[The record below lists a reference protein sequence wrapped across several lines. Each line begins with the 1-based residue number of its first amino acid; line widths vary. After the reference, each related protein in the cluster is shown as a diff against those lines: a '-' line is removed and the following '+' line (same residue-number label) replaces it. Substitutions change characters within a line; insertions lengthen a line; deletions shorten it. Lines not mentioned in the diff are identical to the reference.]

1 MWEKD
6 DDVSRDALISL
17 PLLLLLLLLL
27 GIIFVSP
34 LISMP
39 LLPLPLFNAEVED
52 EKDGLRLLVFLPPP
66 LISPVFFSR
75 STRRLRLLPVL
86 AMAPPLPWYRLLL
99 LLLP

>member
-1 MWEKD
+1 MEDEFND
-6 DDVSRDALISL
+6 DD
-17 PLLLLLLLLL
+17 P
-27 GIIFVSP
+27 
-34 LISMP
+34 
-39 LLPLPLFNAEVED
+39 
-52 EKDGLRLLVFLPPP
+52 EKDGLRLLLLLLLWPPPLLFLPPP

>member
-1 MWEKD
+1 MEEEFND
-6 DDVSRDALISL
+6 DD
-17 PLLLLLLLLL
+17 P
-27 GIIFVSP
+27 
-34 LISMP
+34 
-39 LLPLPLFNAEVED
+39 
-52 EKDGLRLLVFLPPP
+52 EKDGLRLLLLLFLPPP

>member
-6 DDVSRDALISL
+6 DDVSRDALIS
-17 PLLLLLLLLL
+17 LLLLLLLLL

-39 LLPLPLFNAEVED
+39 LLLPFLPLPLFNAKVED
-52 EKDGLRLLVFLPPP
+52 ELLLFLPPP

-75 STRRLRLLPVL
+75 STRRLRL
-86 AMAPPLPWYRLLL
+86 
-99 LLLP
+99 

>member
-17 PLLLLLLLLL
+17 PLLLL

-34 LISMP
+34 PIPMQL
-39 LLPLPLFNAEVED
+39 LLPLLPLFNAED
-52 EKDGLRLLVFLPPP
+52 EKDGLRLLLFLPPP

-75 STRRLRLLPVL
+75 STRRLRL
-86 AMAPPLPWYRLLL
+86 
-99 LLLP
+99 